1 MGAVAF
7 LKLRLDTKF
16 NIGYLARA
24 ASAATATGY
33 AKQHAAEQQAIIDQA
48 FTLK

>member
-1 MGAVAF
+1 MGAIAF
-7 LKLRLDTKF
+7 LKLILDADFK
-16 NIGYLARA
+16 IGYLARA

-48 FTLK
+48 FKL